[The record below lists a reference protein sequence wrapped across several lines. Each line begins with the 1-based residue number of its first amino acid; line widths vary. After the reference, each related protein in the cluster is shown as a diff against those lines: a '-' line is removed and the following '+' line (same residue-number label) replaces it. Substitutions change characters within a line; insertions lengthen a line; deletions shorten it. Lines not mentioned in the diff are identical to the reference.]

1 MWSRQ
6 HIISFSK
13 VSEHAQ
19 FAPAD
24 KPGSYFDTAIETLYR
39 RWPAVASFTHLSIV
53 QDPPPRISAPP
64 TVLPSLTT
72 TAANSQVT
80 SLNNSMTDLSLTADG
95 SPVQSEQAHSTP
107 PTSDDSVEKG
117 YTGHGPFPYLSS
129 KLDYCKPKSFAQPI
143 VFFNIKCIARF
154 GAAPVASSL
163 THLRLR
169 VPSRDIAFVLIG
181 PGGLGGLFPALRYL
195 DISTTNLRL
204 DAVFTALL
212 KVNVN
217 LEHLVLDRVNL
228 FGFMAKDRGEEMCK
242 ELGGMCV
249 SASLARGKD
258 RERRIAAWEVG
269 ERTRKAQAEADRRA
283 AISISGP
290 GQARGSSDDDSE
302 EEEEAPDPAVVEA
315 AARAEERER
324 QIAIARAR
332 RGHRSAG
339 HSTFSLR
346 DRPLRAGRG
355 VPTAPLAPSIPLP
368 PQDILYLVLPPLPT
382 LRTIC
387 IGGEAYG
394 VSSKKLPQWD
404 DEFHIGW
411 RDGLAKILGW
421 AGHVADRYERA
432 LRKAE
437 EWRIQEIQGLSKP
450 STKGKSKAGPAPVK
464 TRPPLDIR
472 LLRFPYQDEVVS
484 HDPTDP
490 LSGLVE
496 IEPYTPRDYL
506 GPYHQAIAEAE
517 SYANDRSRPA
527 PCVLCTVPDCE
538 GPSRRG
544 AEPGERV
551 DGRGGMDGPHR
562 PGCGHAIGRS
572 IWGWEGVEP

>member
-1 MWSRQ
+1 
-6 HIISFSK
+6 
-13 VSEHAQ
+13 
-19 FAPAD
+19 
-24 KPGSYFDTAIETLYR
+24 
-39 RWPAVASFTHLSIV
+39 
-53 QDPPPRISAPP
+53 
-64 TVLPSLTT
+64 
-72 TAANSQVT
+72 
-80 SLNNSMTDLSLTADG
+80 MTDLTLASDEN
-95 SPVQSEQAHSTP
+95 PVKPEHALENSTP
-107 PTSDDSVEKG
+107 PTSADESVEKG

-129 KLDYCKPKSFAQPI
+129 RLGYAKPKTFAQPI

-154 GAAPVASSL
+154 GASPVASTL
-163 THLRLR
+163 THLRFR
-169 VPSRDIAFVLIG
+169 VPSRDIAHVLLG
-181 PGGLGGLFPALRYL
+181 PNGTGGLFPSLRYL

-204 DAVFTALL
+204 DGVFTSLL

-228 FGFMAKDRGEEMCK
+228 FGFKAKDGGEELCR

-249 SASLARGKD
+249 SAGLARGKD

-283 AISISGP
+283 EINVSGP
-290 GQARGSSDDDSE
+290 GQPSDDSDDSSG
-302 EEEEAPDPAVVEA
+302 EEEEAPDPVAVEA

-355 VPTAPLAPSIPLP
+355 APAATLQPSIPLP

-382 LRTIC
+382 LKTIC

-394 VSSKKLPQWD
+394 VSSKRLPHWD

-411 RDGLAKILGW
+411 RDGLAKVLGW

-437 EWRIQEIQGLSKP
+437 EWRIQEIQGHPKP
-450 STKGKSKAGPAPVK
+450 STKGKTKTGPAPVK

-472 LLRFPYQDEVVS
+472 LLRFPYSNEVVPQ
-484 HDPTDP
+484 DPSDP
-490 LSGLVE
+490 ISGLVE
-496 IEPYTPRDYL
+496 IEPMEPRDYMA
-506 GPYHQAIAEAE
+506 PYHQAVAEAE

-551 DGRGGMDGPHR
+551 DGRGGMDGSHR

>member
-1 MWSRQ
+1 
-6 HIISFSK
+6 
-13 VSEHAQ
+13 
-19 FAPAD
+19 
-24 KPGSYFDTAIETLYR
+24 
-39 RWPAVASFTHLSIV
+39 
-53 QDPPPRISAPP
+53 
-64 TVLPSLTT
+64 
-72 TAANSQVT
+72 
-80 SLNNSMTDLSLTADG
+80 MTDLTL
-95 SPVQSEQAHSTP
+95 QSHSDDSSAPQEEDHSTP
-107 PTSDDSVEKG
+107 ATSADDHESAIKG
-117 YTGHGPFPYLSS
+117 YTGHGPFPYLSD
-129 KLDYCKPKSFAQPI
+129 KLVGSRPRSFAQPI
-143 VFFNIKCIARF
+143 VFFDIKCIARF
-154 GAAPVASSL
+154 GASPVASTL

-169 VPSRDIAFVLIG
+169 VPSRDIAYVLVG
-181 PGGLGGLFPALRYL
+181 PGGSGGLFPSLRYL

-204 DAVFTALL
+204 DAVFTSLL
-212 KVNVN
+212 KNYVH

-228 FGFMAKDRGEEMCK
+228 FGFMAKDKGEELCK

-249 SASLARGKD
+249 SAGLARGKD

-269 ERTRKAQAEADRRA
+269 ERTRLARAEADRRSAIGLNSRPNHNRDSDDSDGEETAEDAA
-283 AISISGP
+283 AI
-290 GQARGSSDDDSE
+290 
-302 EEEEAPDPAVVEA
+302 EA

-339 HSTFSLR
+339 HSNISLR

-355 VPTAPLAPSIPLP
+355 AAATPLQPSIPLP

-394 VSSKKLPQWD
+394 VTTKRIPQWD

-411 RDGLAKILGW
+411 REGLAKVSGW

-437 EWRIQEIQGLSKP
+437 EWRIQEIQGPPKP
-450 STKGKSKAGPAPVK
+450 SAKGKGKSAPAPVK

-472 LLRFPYQDEVVS
+472 LLRFPYQNEVAPV
-484 HDPTDP
+484 HDPADP
-490 LSGLVE
+490 TSGLIEVE
-496 IEPYTPRDYL
+496 PATAREYL
-506 GPYHQAIAEAE
+506 TPYHDAIADAE
-517 SYANDRSRPA
+517 LYANDRSKKP

-544 AEPGERV
+544 PEPGERV
-551 DGRGGMDGPHR
+551 DGRGGMEGPHR